1 MKKNNAYEGIF
12 IEKIYYEGKY
22 VATVYINEYKD
33 TYKVLEDEYYD
44 YYEGTYDEF
53 N

>member
-1 MKKNNAYEGIF
+1 MKKNNAYECIF
-12 IEKIYYEGKY
+12 IEKIYHEGQYLGTLYIDEYE
-22 VATVYINEYKD
+22 D
-33 TYKVLEDEYYD
+33 TYKALYEKDYD

>member
-1 MKKNNAYEGIF
+1 MKKTNTYEGIF
-12 IEKIYYEGKY
+12 IEKIYYEGNY
-22 VATVYINEYKD
+22 IATVYINEYKD
-33 TYKVLEDEYYD
+33 TYKVLNEKEYD

>member
-1 MKKNNAYEGIF
+1 MKKNNVYEGIF

-22 VATVYINEYKD
+22 LATVYI
-33 TYKVLEDEYYD
+33 DEYEGTHKALYNKDYD

>member
-22 VATVYINEYKD
+22 LATVYIDEYKD
-33 TYKVLEDEYYD
+33 TYKALYDKDYD